1 MGIGSVRWMGKILD
15 ALDANLTA
23 IVTRQPVFFVATAPS
38 GGGGHVN
45 VSPKGGTGSFA
56 VIDPTTVAYLDVTGS
71 GVETIAHLRDNGR
84 ITVMFC
90 TFEGPP
96 LIVRLY
102 GRGRA
107 VLPGDDGFADLR
119 ALFPDGVPG
128 VRSVIRVEVE
138 RVATSCGYGVPL
150 MSYAAD
156 RTMLAEWAERRGPE
170 GVEAYRAERNA
181 VSIDGLPGLATA

>member
-1 MGIGSVRWMGKILD
+1 
-15 ALDANLTA
+15 
-23 IVTRQPVFFVATAPS
+23 
-38 GGGGHVN
+38 
-45 VSPKGGTGSFA
+45 
-56 VIDPTTVAYLDVTGS
+56 
-71 GVETIAHLRDNGR
+71 
-84 ITVMFC
+84 
-90 TFEGPP
+90 
-96 LIVRLY
+96 VRLY

-119 ALFPDGVPG
+119 ARFPDGVPG

-150 MSYAAD
+150 MTHDAD

-181 VSIDGLPGLATA
+181 VSIDGLPGLDTA

>member
-1 MGIGSVRWMGKILD
+1 
-15 ALDANLTA
+15 
-23 IVTRQPVFFVATAPS
+23 
-38 GGGGHVN
+38 
-45 VSPKGGTGSFA
+45 
-56 VIDPTTVAYLDVTGS
+56 
-71 GVETIAHLRDNGR
+71 
-84 ITVMFC
+84 MFC

-119 ALFPDGVPG
+119 ARFPDGVPG

-150 MSYAAD
+150 MSYDAD

>member
-1 MGIGSVRWMGKILD
+1 MGKILD

-38 GGGGHVN
+38 GRGGHVN

>member
-1 MGIGSVRWMGKILD
+1 
-15 ALDANLTA
+15 
-23 IVTRQPVFFVATAPS
+23 
-38 GGGGHVN
+38 
-45 VSPKGGTGSFA
+45 
-56 VIDPTTVAYLDVTGS
+56 
-71 GVETIAHLRDNGR
+71 
-84 ITVMFC
+84 
-90 TFEGPP
+90 
-96 LIVRLY
+96 
-102 GRGRA
+102 

>member
-1 MGIGSVRWMGKILD
+1 MGKVLD

-23 IVTRQPVFFVATAPS
+23 VVTRQPVFFVATAPS
-38 GGGGHVN
+38 ADGGHVN
-45 VSPKGGTGSFA
+45 VSPKGGAGSFA

-96 LIVRLY
+96 LIVRIY

-107 VLPGDDGFADLR
+107 VLPSDDAFPGLR
-119 ALFPDGVPG
+119 ARFPDGVPG

-150 MSYAAD
+150 MSYEAD

-170 GVEAYRAERNA
+170 GVEAYRTERNA